1 MVENCVVE
9 DKKTQFISG
18 VTSPF
23 LELHGIEL
31 YSKKIWRKPLPW
43 VRPDKHFL

>member
-9 DKKTQFISG
+9 DKKTQFISE
-18 VTSPF
+18 VTSHF
-23 LELHGIEL
+23 RITWNRTLFQ
-31 YSKKIWRKPLPW
+31 KIWRKPLPW